1 MEQTIKRP
9 VALAATGI
17 FAVAAYWLRQRQL
30 QSGGSFFTYFT
41 VAVVVLLAVYALF
54 LGRRKKHTAILSR
67 SPLYVLGLCAA
78 ALAVTGGSAA
88 MALSPAREFDRGLA
102 LLGILAALSWIVQ
115 AACSYRG
122 KKPHAAIYFLPVI
135 CWGVR
140 LVRDFRVW
148 SRDPVILDYCYSLL
162 ALIFALCAMLELGGF
177 AFDRGKRRLTAF
189 FTLGGIFF
197 TAAAMAGAQ
206 PRDVAIT
213 GGALLYLLT
222 QSWPLLRPVQKK
234 APL

>member
-9 VALAATGI
+9 VALAATGM
-17 FAVAAYWLRQRQL
+17 FAVAAYWLRQRQI

-102 LLGILAALSWIVQ
+102 VLGILAA
-115 AACSYRG
+115 
-122 KKPHAAIYFLPVI
+122 
-135 CWGVR
+135 R
-140 LVRDFRVW
+140 LVDRPGRLQLPGQEAPRGHLLPAGDLLGRAAGAGFPGVEPG
-148 SRDPVILDYCYSLL
+148 SRDSRLL
-162 ALIFALCAMLELGGF
+162 L
-177 AFDRGKRRLTAF
+177 
-189 FTLGGIFF
+189 
-197 TAAAMAGAQ
+197 
-206 PRDVAIT
+206 
-213 GGALLYLLT
+213 
-222 QSWPLLRPVQKK
+222 
-234 APL
+234 